1 MIYLTSLSLLVS
13 FLYYVFLKKIKNGLH
28 SLKGIKT
35 GNAELKS
42 VSVLVPFRNESQ
54 NIINCYNS
62 LVNQNYAQDKLEI
75 IFIDDNS
82 TDDSVHKL
90 EKILKNQNIK
100 ILKLNNTNINKA
112 FKKQAVK
119 LGIEKSKG
127 EIIVTTDADCTH
139 PENWLSK
146 LLSYYDD
153 ETALISGPVEFNA
166 SNSIFSQLQILE
178 FAGLVL
184 TGAGL
189 IGSGRPIICNAA
201 NLTFRKNVFNEV
213 GGYDDMMN
221 LSSGDDELLMQ
232 KIAAAKKYKIKFAFD
247 RSAIV
252 RTEANK
258 SLTNFYQQ
266 RKRWASKSLFYKSKL
281 LLINILVIFL
291 FFLNLLL
298 LPFMAIFINKYFVLL
313 FSFEFFIKMF
323 LEYRIV
329 HFGKKYLFYNL
340 SMKLFLI
347 AEIVH
352 VPYIII
358 SALSGIFG
366 NYKWKNREV
375 ER

>member
-1 MIYLTSLSLLVS
+1 MICLTAFSLLVS
-13 FLYYVFLKKIKNGLH
+13 LLYFLFLKKIKNGLH
-28 SLKGIKT
+28 SIKGIKS

-42 VSVLVPFRNESQ
+42 VSIIVPFRNESQ
-54 NIINCYNS
+54 NIVNCYNS
-62 LVNQNYAQDKLEI
+62 LVNQNYPQDKYEI

-90 EKILKNQNIK
+90 GKIIKNQNIK
-100 ILKLNNTNINKA
+100 VLKLNNTSINKA

-119 LGIEKSKG
+119 LGIEKSEG

-139 PENWLSK
+139 PENWLAT

-153 ETALISGPVEFNA
+153 ETAFISGPVEFNA
-166 SNSIFSQLQILE
+166 SKSIFSQLQILE

-201 NLTFRKNVFNEV
+201 NLTFRKKVFFEV

-232 KIAAAKKYKIKFAFD
+232 KIAATKKYKIKFAF
-247 RSAIV
+247 SKNAIV

-258 SLTNFYQQ
+258 NLTNFYQQ

-281 LLINILVIFL
+281 LLINLLAIFL

-298 LPFMAIFINKYFVLL
+298 LPFIAIFINQYIVLPFL
-313 FSFEFFIKMF
+313 FEFFIKML

-329 HFGKKYLFYNL
+329 NFGKKYLFDNL
-340 SMKLFLI
+340 RMKLFLF

-358 SALSGIFG
+358 SAISGVIG

-375 ER
+375 AR